1 VFCIYRGI
9 RGQSWNTQSAHKTM
23 QRRGNCKTLGG
34 EFDSSFASQ
43 NGATKWVI
51 FCVTIQFGWDSVPD
65 PAAVEAYCSAPQTRP
80 ICENG
85 REGTTPKSTFTATPI
100 HHGALAGDQR
110 RNILTVE
117 AHNRKLNT
125 LNVRRLCRSSK
136 NTHLIHF
143 TSKQAPITYTAHT
156 YRQCMQNPY
165 RFTFLSAF
173 FAQEMQDNDD

>member
-1 VFCIYRGI
+1 MTAVLP
-9 RGQSWNTQSAHKTM
+9 HKM
-23 QRRGNCKTLGG
+23 VL
-34 EFDSSFASQ
+34 Q
-43 NGATKWVI
+43 NGLFFAL
-51 FCVTIQFGWDSVPD
+51 QFN
-65 PAAVEAYCSAPQTRP
+65 SAGTPSQTRLQWKP
-80 ICENG
+80 IAALPRQGLYVKMGEKG
-85 REGTTPKSTFTATPI
+85 PPPKALLRLRQYTTV
-100 HHGALAGDQR
+100 HGALAGDQR